1 MIILVDVDGSEFE
14 GFWYA
19 ADINLS
25 QLLSITNQN
34 VFDDQRRPLRVNII
48 DADVQLLLAKT
59 IVPAILP
66 TSLLDL

>member
-19 ADINLS
+19 TDINLS
-25 QLLSITNQN
+25 QLLSITYQN
-34 VFDDQRRPLRVNII
+34 VFDDQRLSLRVHII
-48 DADVQLLLAKT
+48 DAHVQLLLAKT
-59 IVPAILP
+59 VAPATLP